1 MPDEIWIALCLV
13 LVLEGLML
21 FAAPEAWQ
29 RMARQMVEFEP
40 RYFCIGGG
48 VAAAIGLGMLFLF
61 L

>member
-40 RYFCIGGG
+40 RYLRIGGG